1 MADAGMWIDEKT
13 SAPANAG
20 ALVVQFHLD
29 SKYMPKKSEEA
40 GYPVYEQIERVT
52 VWTDKD
58 NNNIFDVNDLHRRK
72 WAAEYAAFKEGREQA
87 VVGTPLL
94 AMFPGQPEVVDMLK
108 AQKIHTVEKL
118 AAITDSNQ
126 FKFAFPLAEKAR
138 QFLGKQK
145 ANEVPQM
152 QEHMALMQRK
162 IDELTAQLSD
172 KPRRGRPPKEDK
184 EIAA

>member
-13 SAPANAG
+13 SAPAAAG

-58 NNNIFDVNDLHRRK
+58 NNNIFDVNELHRRR
-72 WAAEYAAFKEGREQA
+72 WPAEYAAFKEGREQA
-87 VVGTPLL
+87 VSGTPLL
-94 AMFPGQPEVVDMLK
+94 ALFPGQPEIVDTLR
-108 AQKIHTVEKL
+108 AQKIHTVEML
-118 AAITDSNQ
+118 ASVTDPNQ
-126 FKFAFPLAEKAR
+126 FKFAFPLAKKA
-138 QFLGKQK
+138 QEFLGKNK

-152 QEHMALMQRK
+152 QAQMAEMAETIRLLQ
-162 IDELTAQLSD
+162 EQLAE
-172 KPRRGRPPKEDK
+172 KPRRGRPPNVKE
-184 EIAA
+184 EAA

>member
-29 SKYMPKKSEEA
+29 SKYMPKKSEDA
-40 GYPVYEQIERVT
+40 GYPVFEQIERVT

-58 NNNIFDVNDLHRRK
+58 NNNIFDVNELHRRK
-72 WAAEYAAFKEGREQA
+72 WPAEYAAFKDGREQA
-87 VVGTPLL
+87 VTGTPLL
-94 AMFPGQPEVVDMLK
+94 ALFPAQPEVVDMLK
-108 AQKIHTVEKL
+108 AQKIHTVERL
-118 AAITDSNQ
+118 ASITDPNQ

-138 QFLGKQK
+138 EFLGRQK

-152 QEHMALMQRK
+152 QDQMAQMQQT
-162 IDELTAQLSD
+162 IEALQAQLAD
-172 KPRRGRPPKEDK
+172 RPRRGRPPTVKEN
-184 EIAA
+184 AA

>member
-1 MADAGMWIDEKT
+1 MADNGMWIDEKT

-40 GYPVYEQIERVT
+40 GYPVFEQIERVT

-58 NNNIFDVNDLHRRK
+58 NNNIFDVNELHRRK
-72 WAAEYAAFKEGREQA
+72 WPAEYAAFKEGREQA
-87 VVGTPLL
+87 VTGTPLL
-94 AMFPGQPEVVDMLK
+94 ALFPGQPEVVDMLR

-118 AAITDSNQ
+118 AAITDPNA
-126 FKFAFPLAEKAR
+126 FKFAFPLVKKA
-138 QFLGKQK
+138 QEFLGSQK

-152 QEHMALMQRK
+152 QEHISQMAETIKRL
-162 IDELTAQLSD
+162 EAQLAD
-172 KPRRGRPPKEDK
+172 KPRRGRPPKEKD
-184 EIAA
+184 IAA